1 MTSLPVIPFATEKIT
16 GCTNEVAKGANSVPR
31 NQLSCFFIS
40 CFTVPVPPSINHF
53 PALTAPVPLILLSN
67 LFITFEATFEA
78 ALRTNPDKYSLVI
91 FYLIICQVYLNHL

>member
-67 LFITFEATFEA
+67 LFITFEATF
-78 ALRTNPDKYSLVI
+78 SLVI